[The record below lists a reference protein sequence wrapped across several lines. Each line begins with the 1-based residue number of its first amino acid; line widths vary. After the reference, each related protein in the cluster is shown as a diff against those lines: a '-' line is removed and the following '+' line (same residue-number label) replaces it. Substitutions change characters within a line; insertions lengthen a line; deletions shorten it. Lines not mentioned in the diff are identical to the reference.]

1 MKALNDDD
9 SIRVTLLANSGI
21 IVVYKDHKLLIDG
34 TPGEIHGYFSGLS
47 EEVLHDLLEGNKP
60 LFRDINILLYT
71 HCHHDH
77 FSPEVTGALV
87 EGHRVNHLM
96 MPDKDSKPF
105 VKLRDSIALSNTG
118 LWLLDI
124 PLGIREGYGPDGIRI
139 QAFRTRHAGEMYKD
153 TEHYCFLVH
162 LGSKVILI
170 TGDSDYDPEYFR
182 TMLEDIPIYAVFINP
197 LFLNRR
203 EGRTAIVESIRPE
216 KVIVCHIPFEGTPG
230 TNLRRVAA
238 RDSVKHRD
246 MLPEIILLQDEL
258 QEIVL

>member
-1 MKALNDDD
+1 MKTLIDED

-21 IVVYKDHKLLIDG
+21 IVEYKDHKLLIDG
-34 TPGEIHGYFSGLS
+34 TPGEIHGYFNGLS

-87 EGHRVNHLM
+87 EGHRVNHIM
-96 MPDKDSKPF
+96 IPDKDSRSF
-105 VKLRDSIALSNTG
+105 VELRDSLALSKTG
-118 LWLLDI
+118 LVLLDI
-124 PLGIREGYGPDGIRI
+124 PLRKRAGYEPDGIKI
-139 QAFRTRHAGEMYKD
+139 EAFRTRHAGEMYKD
-153 TEHYCFLVH
+153 TEHYCYLIC

-182 TMLEDIPIYAVFINP
+182 TMLEGIRIHAVFINP

-203 EGRTAIVESIRPE
+203 EGRTAIAESIKPE

-238 RDSVKHRD
+238 RDAVKYRD
-246 MLPEIILLQDEL
+246 ALPEIILLQDEL
-258 QEIVL
+258 QEIIL